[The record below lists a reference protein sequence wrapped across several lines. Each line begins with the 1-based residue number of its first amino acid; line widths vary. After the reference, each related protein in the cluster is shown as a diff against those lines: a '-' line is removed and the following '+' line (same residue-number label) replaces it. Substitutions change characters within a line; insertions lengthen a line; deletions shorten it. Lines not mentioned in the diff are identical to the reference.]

1 MTYSRTTYFGLLAAF
16 FLTIGYSLVLNSD
29 VVNGNGL
36 ESIGIRIVAQYAL
49 ASVLMLVIWHG
60 GRRLGDTLSS
70 VFVLLVVGIS
80 ARLILLAVDPYTSND
95 VARYLFDGR
104 IAFEGLDPYQ
114 VPHDAPQ
121 LVTLREQWAPPA
133 EHAKYVTLYPPLA
146 LSIFSFAASFG
157 QDAAIWVWKVFT
169 TFASVAVL
177 LLAYK
182 ILQRQNKLQHLPL
195 VALSPLLILEAGEGM
210 HLDIITALAVLTAIF
225 FWQSKRLV
233 MVGVCIATGGLLK
246 VLPMVL
252 LLPLF
257 IMLNRW
263 KDRLVLVVV
272 TLSVWLGV
280 YAAAFYLG
288 FRPIGSVAVFFE
300 KWRSGSA
307 LFLWLEPHL
316 STTDMTVTVL
326 GLMSFGFLSV
336 SAYLY
341 RSKRLAHQSKNAR
354 QTQLDSALLLSMQLV
369 LAIPLLVSP
378 VIFPWYIVPIMAL
391 LALRPN
397 LLMIS
402 WSLSIPLL
410 YQVLGQFIC
419 CGVWAP
425 ANWPV
430 HIIGLS
436 VLVSL
441 MIMFASSRP
450 WMLIPKLTQPLRR
463 SPETRMV

>member
-1 MTYSRTTYFGLLAAF
+1 MIYSRTTYFALLAVF
-16 FLTIGYSLVLNSD
+16 VVTISYSLALNSD
-29 VVNGNGL
+29 VVNGDGL
-36 ESIGIRIVAQYAL
+36 ESIGIRIVFQYTL
-49 ASVLMLVIWHG
+49 ASVVMLLIWRI
-60 GRRLGDTLSS
+60 GRHLGNNLST
-70 VFVLLVVGIS
+70 VFILLVVGIS
-80 ARLILLAVDPYTSND
+80 TRLILLAVDPYTSND

-114 VPHDAPQ
+114 IPHDAPQ
-121 LVTLREQWAPPA
+121 LIALREQWAPPA

-169 TFASVAVL
+169 TFSSIAVL

-182 ILQRQNKLQHLPL
+182 ILQRQDKLQHLPL

-210 HLDIITALAVLTAIF
+210 HLDIITALAILAAVF
-225 FWQSKRLV
+225 FWQSKRLL
-233 MVGVCIATGGLLK
+233 MVGVCIAIGGLLK

-257 IMLNRW
+257 ITLNRW
-263 KDRLVLVVV
+263 KDRLVLVVSA
-272 TLSVWLGV
+272 LSVWFGA
-280 YAAAFYLG
+280 YAAAFYFG
-288 FRPIGSVAVFFE
+288 FRPIGSLGVFFE

-316 STTDMTVTVL
+316 STTDMAVTVF
-326 GLMSFGFLSV
+326 GLMSLGFLV
-336 SAYLY
+336 VAVYLY
-341 RSKRLAHQSKNAR
+341 RSKRLAIQFNDVS
-354 QTQLDSALLLSMQLV
+354 QTPLNSTLLLSMQLV

-397 LLMIS
+397 LLMIL

-419 CGVWAP
+419 CGVWEP

-430 HIIGLS
+430 HVIGLS
-436 VLVSL
+436 ILGSLV
-441 MIMFASSRP
+441 IMLACSRP
-450 WMLIPKLTQPLRR
+450 WVLIPKLVQPLRK